1 MITGLTGL
9 TPANEQFVV
18 SVENLQNQLTTAD
31 NQLSSGLRVN
41 VASDA
46 PGEVEDIFQ
55 ARSDLASV
63 NQTTQNLTNVQ
74 AQVNA
79 GDSSLQSAIQLLQ
92 NALSLGTQGSGTTV
106 TSAQQGALSTQVQD
120 LLSQLVGLSQTQ
132 VNGVYIFSGDQSGS
146 PPSQLDSSSPTGV
159 DQLVTDQATQQ
170 IADPTGVTFPISMT
184 AQELFDNSD
193 ANGNPTPQNAFA
205 ALNNLQLAL
214 ASGDSASIS
223 TALGDVQSASTF
235 LNQQLAFYGTAQNRI
250 TSALD
255 LAQKFQL
262 QDQTNLSNLQDT
274 NAPAVA
280 LQLTQDS
287 TDLSAAM
294 SAQARMPTTSL
305 FDYLPVG

>member
-9 TPANEQFVV
+9 TPANEQFVA
-18 SVENLQNQLTTAD
+18 SVENLQNQLTNAD

-106 TSAQQGALSTQVQD
+106 TSQQQGALSTQVQD

-146 PPSQLDSSSPTGV
+146 PPYQLDPSSSTGV

-193 ANGNPTPQNAFA
+193 ANGNPTPQNA
-205 ALNNLQLAL
+205 LNNLQLAL

-223 TALGDVQSASTF
+223 TALGDVQSASTY